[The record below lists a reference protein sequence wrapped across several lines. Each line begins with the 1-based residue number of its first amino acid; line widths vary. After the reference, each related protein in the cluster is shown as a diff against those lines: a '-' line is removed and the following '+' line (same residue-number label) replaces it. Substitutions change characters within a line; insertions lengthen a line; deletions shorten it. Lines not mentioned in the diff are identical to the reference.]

1 MHKDTFWAA
10 DPRLTIVEFS
20 TVNGPGTTVTKVGVA
35 RVGAKAMVPTM
46 AGPEVGRTTTTGPEV
61 GVPATAGSTVGT

>member
-10 DPRLTIVEFS
+10 DPRLTIVEVS

-35 RVGAKAMVPTM
+35 RVGANGMVQTM
-46 AGPEVGRTTTTGPEV
+46 AGPEVQPSTMPGPEI